1 MRAQVPSYYDI
12 LQVPPDAPAGD
23 IRAAYRRM
31 AQRYHPDKSPDN
43 RFAPRVMANV
53 NKAYEVLSD
62 PAQREEHDRW
72 IERKL
77 NGAQALHPLSR
88 PTPLPDLPARS
99 TRWPWYLLFATI
111 SFAVVAI
118 GTVVYKT
125 ELSGKPAAV
134 RPVR

>member
-1 MRAQVPSYYDI
+1 
-12 LQVPPDAPAGD
+12 
-23 IRAAYRRM
+23 
-31 AQRYHPDKSPDN
+31 
-43 RFAPRVMANV
+43 MANV

-88 PTPLPDLPARS
+88 PHRCPTCPRARS
-99 TRWPWYLLFATI
+99 TRWPWYLLLFTI

-118 GTVVYKT
+118 GTVV
-125 ELSGKPAAV
+125 
-134 RPVR
+134 

>member
-1 MRAQVPSYYDI
+1 MRAPVPSYYDI
-12 LQVPPDAPAGD
+12 LQVAPDAPATD

-43 RFAPRVMANV
+43 RFAPRVMAHV

-72 IERKL
+72 IERKHT
-77 NGAQALHPLSR
+77 GAQALSR
-88 PTPLPDLPARS
+88 PAPLPQLPART

-111 SFAVVAI
+111 CLAVLAV
-118 GTVVYKT
+118 GTVLYKT
-125 ELSGKPAAV
+125 ELSSKPAAM
-134 RPVR
+134 RPLR